1 MVSGVSALMNI
12 FERRQVLNFR
22 LMCLPLLAV
31 MAGCSGTATAWTEKM
46 TIEKV
51 ELPKECAG
59 WQKINFKQRAYY
71 ALMREDP
78 ALIVDIDSHNLKG
91 KNLGCWE

>member
-1 MVSGVSALMNI
+1 MDMIKSRM
-12 FERRQVLNFR
+12 VLNFR
-22 LMCLPLLAV
+22 LLSLPLLAL
-31 MAGCSGTATAWTEKM
+31 MTGCTGTATAWTEKV

-59 WQKINFKQRAYY
+59 WQKINIKQRAYY
-71 ALMREDP
+71 ALMRQDP
-78 ALIVDIDSHNLKG
+78 ALIMEIDSHNLKG

>member
-1 MVSGVSALMNI
+1 MSM
-12 FERRQVLNFR
+12 FERRHVFNAR
-22 LMCLPLLAV
+22 LLCLPLVALL
-31 MAGCSGTATAWTEKM
+31 AGCTGTATAWTEKV

-78 ALIVDIDSHNLKG
+78 ALIMEIDSHNLKG

>member
-1 MVSGVSALMNI
+1 MNI
-12 FERRQVLNFR
+12 FERRQILNSK
-22 LMCLPLLAV
+22 LLCLPLLAV
-31 MAGCSGTATAWTEKM
+31 MAGCTSTATAWTEKV

-59 WQKINFKQRAYY
+59 WEKINLKQRAYY
-71 ALMREDP
+71 SLMRQDP
-78 ALIVDIDSHNLKG
+78 GLIMEIDSHNLKG

>member
-1 MVSGVSALMNI
+1 MIKNRKFLHCRFLS
-12 FERRQVLNFR
+12 
-22 LMCLPLLAV
+22 LPLLAV
-31 MAGCSGTATAWTEKM
+31 IAGCTGTAAAWTEKV

-59 WQKINFKQRAYY
+59 WQKINLKQRSYY
-71 ALMREDP
+71 ALMRQDP
-78 ALIVDIDSHNLKG
+78 ALIMEIDSHNLKG

>member
-1 MVSGVSALMNI
+1 MDMMKH
-12 FERRQVLNFR
+12 RRSFNYKLLSLPVLAI
-22 LMCLPLLAV
+22 L
-31 MAGCSGTATAWTEKM
+31 AGCSTTATAWTEKV

-59 WQKINFKQRAYY
+59 WQKINLKQRTYFG
-71 ALMREDP
+71 LMRQDP
-78 ALIVDIDSHNLKG
+78 GLILDIDSHNLKG